1 MFTESNKWKPPV
13 KKVNVN
19 KPEKED
25 VKYDTVSL
33 KSTLFRY

>member
-1 MFTESNKWKPPV
+1 MHPESNKWKPPV

-19 KPEKED
+19 KPKKEG